1 MCTDVPG
8 LPQKIMAGEETTS
21 LLLIFSEGV
30 GTSVHGLTHQWHGL
44 FLTSSIMTES
54 RYFV

>member
-8 LPQKIMAGEETTS
+8 LPQKKMAGEETTS
-21 LLLIFSEGV
+21 LPLIFSEGV

-44 FLTSSIMTES
+44 FLTSSTMTES